1 MRLFLISM
9 SAMVAS
15 TACLGLLFLYAL
27 IVPTLPPPA
36 IAISAISPSPSW
48 RGEPVENWDVQA
60 APALPRPITLAS
72 DGI

>member
-9 SAMVAS
+9 TAMVAS
-15 TACLGLLFLYAL
+15 TACVGLLFLYAL

-36 IAISAISPSPSW
+36 TAISAIAPSPDW
-48 RGEPVENWDVQA
+48 HGGPVESWNAEA
-60 APALPRPITLAS
+60 APAQTGPIALAS